1 MFTAALLTI
10 AKIQK
15 QQKCPLTEGC
25 RKRIPLCIHTH
36 THTHTHT
43 QWNTTQP
50 LKNNEIMPFAAIFAA
65 PRDYHIKLVR
75 KKKTNTV

>member
-1 MFTAALLTI
+1 MPLALTSRFF
-10 AKIQK
+10 A
-15 QQKCPLTEGC
+15 TEPPC
-25 RKRIPLCIHTH
+25 KY